1 MRFSLRQVEVFLAV
15 ANTENMTKASE
26 QLAMSQSAASSA
38 LKELEQQFDV
48 LLFDRIGK
56 RLRLNDHGE
65 RVRQEAISLIE
76 QAKMFERVMTSAESL
91 GNLHVGATLTIGN
104 YLAVDMV
111 AQFMRAH
118 TESHVDLTVSNTEHV
133 LGQLLNYEIDIALV
147 EGELNHADVD
157 VHPWFDDQ
165 LCIVCS
171 PDHELVQ
178 ISKSRTLNDNDL
190 INVPWISREIGS
202 GTRQGFERAMH
213 GIMSDLFI
221 LLELEHTEAIKR
233 AVRSN
238 LGLACVSEIAVED
251 EVNEGKLFKLPV
263 IGRDLTRGFYWIT
276 HRKRTNTPVLT
287 RFIEE
292 RVLTQLV
299 NKR

>member
-15 ANTENMTKASE
+15 ANCQNMTKASE
-26 QLAMSQSAASSA
+26 QLSMSQSAASSA
-38 LKELEQQFDV
+38 LKELEQQFDAQ
-48 LLFDRIGK
+48 LFDRIGK
-56 RLRLNDHGE
+56 RLRLNEHGE
-65 RVRQEAISLIE
+65 RVRQEAIALLAQSGV
-76 QAKMFERVMTSAESL
+76 FERAMTSAESL

-111 AQFMRAH
+111 AQFMRSH
-118 TESHVDLTVSNTEHV
+118 PESHVNLTVSNTEQV
-133 LGQLLNYEIDIALV
+133 LAQLLNYEIDIALV
-147 EGELNHADVD
+147 EGELNHLDVD

-171 PDHELVQ
+171 PNHDLVDV
-178 ISKSRTLNDNDL
+178 SKTRALTDDDL
-190 INVPWISREIGS
+190 VNVPWISREAGS

-213 GIMSDLFI
+213 GIMSDLHI

-251 EVNEGKLFKLPV
+251 EVNEGKLYKLPV
-263 IGRDLTRGFYWIT
+263 QGRDLQRGFYWIT
-276 HRKRTNTPVLT
+276 HKKRANTPVLT
-287 RFIEE
+287 CFIDEC
-292 RVLTQLV
+292 VLPEAPSH
-299 NKR
+299 